1 MILETSFILNL
12 WAGDSRAVAKAR
24 EVDGEEEP
32 VYVPTPVLF
41 ELWEGVARSRRPRE
55 EMDKIRHFIES
66 HDVLPFSD
74 SDAREAG
81 LISGKLAGVGRMMG
95 TVDVQ
100 IAGMAKARGETLLTC
115 DSRFRELPKE
125 IDVDFCES

>member
-12 WAGDSRAVAKAR
+12 WAGESKAVAKAR
-24 EVDGEEEP
+24 EIDDEEEP

-55 EMDKIRHFIES
+55 EMERIRHFIES
-66 HDVLPFSD
+66 HDALPFSD

-100 IAGMAKARGETLLTC
+100 IAGMAKARGETLLTS
-115 DSRFRELPKE
+115 DHRFRELSKD
-125 IDVDFCES
+125 IDIDICE

>member
-1 MILETSFILNL
+1 MILETSFILDL
-12 WAGDSRAVAKAR
+12 WAGESKAVAKAR
-24 EVDGEEEP
+24 EIDDEEEP

-55 EMDKIRHFIES
+55 EMERIRHFIES

-100 IAGMAKARGETLLTC
+100 IAGMAKARGETLLTS
-115 DSRFRELPKE
+115 DRRFRELSKD
-125 IDVDFCES
+125 IDIDLCE